1 MLFALDNQPLLS
13 SGVRAG
19 VEGEIYNVAELCQ
32 RFGLFAVKKSC
43 DVIPL
48 LYSLLGA
55 EFLHEL
61 DGVYA
66 GVLYDYATDEYF
78 SIRDPLGEKPLFM
91 ARTGTQ
97 VVVVHE
103 LKSLDCIADFKVLPA
118 GLAKLDLTN
127 MTYEKVAVVNDRP
140 KPTAFIERS
149 KVAEQL
155 NTLLVKAVV
164 KRLPAAEQPVG
175 LFLSGGLDSSVLAC
189 ILIKMRPD
197 THFYTLGT
205 PDSDDVY
212 HVERLVDYLGIQN
225 LHRVAVPDKSQL
237 TSLLADI
244 VCATQSFN
252 PSIISNGLC
261 SYLLAQQARE
271 NGVTTVLSGEGADEL
286 FCGYHMFSPQDD
298 WALVRRQLLDDLSF
312 TELRRVHLTC
322 QAHAIDNQ
330 NPYLDRE
337 IQRLAN
343 SLGYSDFYDYQDDV
357 LFNKFVL
364 RAAFANELPDEIVW
378 RKKVSTDVGS
388 GVRGLVVRHLR
399 QGGLTEREALYRI
412 WQKVFAGR
420 LINKQLQRAPYF
432 SAYPVFDNAIDQR
445 GAEHK

>member
-1 MLFALDNQPLLS
+1 MIFVLNNQSLLS
-13 SGVRAG
+13 SGVYAQ
-19 VEGEIYNVAELCQ
+19 VKGEIYNVAELCQ
-32 RFGLFAVKKSC
+32 RFGLSAVKNSC

-48 LYSLLGA
+48 LYNLLGT
-55 EFLHEL
+55 EFVHEL

-66 GVLYDYATDEYF
+66 GVVHDCATDEYF

-91 ARTGTQ
+91 ALTGTQ
-97 VVVVHE
+97 VVLVSE
-103 LKSLDCIADFKVLPA
+103 LKSLDYIADFKVLPA
-118 GLAKLDLTN
+118 GLAKLDLAK
-127 MTYEKVAVVNDRP
+127 MAYEKVATVKDRP
-140 KPTAFIERS
+140 KPMDFIERS

-155 NTLLVKAVV
+155 NALLVKAVV
-164 KRLPAAEQPVG
+164 KRLPTAEQPVG

-189 ILIKMRPD
+189 ILMKIRPD

-205 PDSDDVY
+205 PQSDDLH

-244 VCATQSFN
+244 VSVTESFN

-271 NGVTTVLSGEGADEL
+271 DGVTTVLSGEGADEL

-298 WALVRRQLLDDLSF
+298 WALVRGQLLDDLNF

-322 QAHAIDNQ
+322 HAHAIENQ
-330 NPYLDRE
+330 SPYLDGE

-343 SLGYSDFYDYQDDV
+343 SFDYSDFYDYQDAV

-399 QGGLTEREALYRI
+399 QDGLTEREALYGI
-412 WQKVFAGR
+412 WQKVFAQR
-420 LINKQLQRAPYF
+420 LINKQLHHAPYF